1 MAGGPTTPGRSRRA
15 QARVAIRACATSV
28 PRWQGV

>member
-15 QARVAIRACATSV
+15 QVWVAIRARATV
-28 PRWQGV
+28 FLDDKV

>member
-15 QARVAIRACATSV
+15 QARVAFEPAPQV
-28 PRWQGV
+28 FLDDKV